1 MAALCAIFVTI
12 SLWIWISDHVCTA
25 QVCLVM
31 EYAEGG
37 SLYNGK
43 STLISLLV
51 IGSGSVFYSAATTLS
66 SHPFWINVYTVR
78 FIAA

>member
-1 MAALCAIFVTI
+1 MAALCAIFDTI
-12 SLWIWISDHVCTA
+12 SLWIWISDHVFTG

-43 STLISLLV
+43 STLNSLLV
-51 IGSGSVFYSAATTLS
+51 IGTGSVFYSTATCFHTL
-66 SHPFWINVYTVR
+66 FN
-78 FIAA
+78 

>member
-12 SLWIWISDHVCTA
+12 SLWIWISVSTA

-43 STLISLLV
+43 STLISRLV
-51 IGSGSVFYSAATTLS
+51 IGNGSVFYSAATTAQFT
-66 SHPFWINVYTVR
+66 PFLN
-78 FIAA
+78 

>member
-1 MAALCAIFVTI
+1 MAALCAIFVTL
-12 SLWIWISDHVCTA
+12 SLWIWISHHVSAA

-43 STLISLLV
+43 PTLISLLV
-51 IGSGSVFYSAATTLS
+51 IGNGSVFYSAATTLS
-66 SHPFWINVYTVR
+66 SHPFWINVYAVR